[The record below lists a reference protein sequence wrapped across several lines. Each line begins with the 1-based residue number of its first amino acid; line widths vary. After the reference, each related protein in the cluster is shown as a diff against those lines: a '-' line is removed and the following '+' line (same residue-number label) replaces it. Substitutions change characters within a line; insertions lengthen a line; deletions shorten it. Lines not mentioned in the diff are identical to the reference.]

1 MFQVTNPAKRDH
13 EAVGEEARERLAK
26 VLAMEY
32 KLYRYV
38 RERLDQQYKAC
49 KERGYGS

>member
-1 MFQVTNPAKRDH
+1 MFQVTNTAKRHH
-13 EAVGEEARERLAK
+13 EAVGEEARERLAE

-38 RERLDQQYKAC
+38 RERLDKQYKSC
-49 KERGYGS
+49 KKRRYGS